1 MDTKNYGRAVMFADV
16 LWVTSVLLELRRMR
30 DDISPA
36 PKLSDTVELTVEE
49 AELRQAFNQATSR
62 LDVLDSKLRHFRR

>member
-36 PKLSDTVELTVEE
+36 PKLSDTVELTEE
-49 AELRQAFNQATSR
+49 EIELRQTFNEAAVR
-62 LDVLDSKLRHFRR
+62 LDVLDSRLRHFL